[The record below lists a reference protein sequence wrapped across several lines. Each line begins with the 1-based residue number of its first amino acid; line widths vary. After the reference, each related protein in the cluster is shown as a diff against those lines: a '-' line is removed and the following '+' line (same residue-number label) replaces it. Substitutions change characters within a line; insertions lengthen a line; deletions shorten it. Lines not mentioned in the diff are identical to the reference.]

1 MLLKRCVILPRRV
14 DHMTKISFPR
24 IVAVLAAFFIISYGV
39 SAQNKPT
46 SNDGKGSTL
55 ANAAEDPKYQG
66 DYLEEFHFARTLD
79 STQNKIKGDLGA
91 LEVVVKNFGSQV
103 SNSQQDFDTIWKKYN
118 EAYRYSLMRKYV
130 VAGRKMKETED
141 ETNKLYGKFSDL
153 YNQKVD
159 QLLGE
164 CADAIVSIE
173 QKSGPGAAA
182 KGYAGREVSNNQHK
196 LQIAY
201 YQFIQAEKMR
211 RDSRFK
217 DSLMHLRI
225 AKEYG
230 ISILSKLKTEEESKN
245 VREKYKVDLSDNR
258 NMVYAESKL

>member
-1 MLLKRCVILPRRV
+1 M
-14 DHMTKISFPR
+14 
-24 IVAVLAAFFIISYGV
+24 
-39 SAQNKPT
+39 SAQNKPAN
-46 SNDGKGSTL
+46 NDGKGAALS
-55 ANAAEDPKYQG
+55 AAEDPKYQG

-79 STQNKIKGDLGA
+79 STQNKIKNDLGA

-103 SNSQQDFDTIWKKYN
+103 QNSQQDFDTIWKKYN

-141 ETNKLYGKFSDL
+141 ETNKLYNKFSDL

-173 QKSGPGAAA
+173 QKQGPGAAA
-182 KGYAGREVSNNQHK
+182 KYAGREISQNQHK

-211 RDSRFK
+211 RDSRYK

-245 VREKYKVDLSDNR
+245 IREKYKVDLSDNR
-258 NMVYAESKL
+258 NMVFAESKL